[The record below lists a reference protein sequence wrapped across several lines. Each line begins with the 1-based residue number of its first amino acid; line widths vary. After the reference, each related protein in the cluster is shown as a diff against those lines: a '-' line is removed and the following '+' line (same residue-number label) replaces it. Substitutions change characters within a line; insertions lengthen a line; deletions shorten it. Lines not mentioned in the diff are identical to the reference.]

1 MKTTKHLSV
10 AAVLTV
16 LMQMG
21 CQSHT
26 DNTRQTLHL
35 PELNEVRI
43 EDAFW
48 SPKLDIWRKITAND
62 VLNKFEGKYTP
73 FPGSTDTRNAFRNF
87 DRVAEGQRDIKQH
100 DGPEWYDGL
109 VYESIRGIA
118 DFLASHPNKEL
129 EKRIDGYVDRIY
141 AAQQTE
147 PTGYINTHTQLME
160 NNHRWGDNGGLLRG
174 QHDVYNLSLIH
185 I

>member
-48 SPKLDIWRKITAND
+48 SPKLDIWRKITTND

-100 DGPEWYDGL
+100 DGPEW
-109 VYESIRGIA
+109 
-118 DFLASHPNKEL
+118 
-129 EKRIDGYVDRIY
+129 
-141 AAQQTE
+141 
-147 PTGYINTHTQLME
+147 
-160 NNHRWGDNGGLLRG
+160 
-174 QHDVYNLSLIH
+174 
-185 I
+185 

>member
-129 EKRIDGYVDRIY
+129 EKTNRRICRPHLCRSANRADRIHQHPY
-141 AAQQTE
+141 
-147 PTGYINTHTQLME
+147 PTYGKQP
-160 NNHRWGDNGGLLRG
+160 
-174 QHDVYNLSLIH
+174 
-185 I
+185 

>member
-1 MKTTKHLSV
+1 MKTTTHLSV

-21 CQSHT
+21 CQSPAT
-26 DNTRQTLHL
+26 DTRQILHL
-35 PELNEVRI
+35 PELDQVRI

-48 SPKLDIWRKITAND
+48 SPKLETWRKITAND
-62 VLNKFEGKYTP
+62 VLDKFEGKYTP
-73 FPGSTDTRNAFRNF
+73 FPGWDDTRDAFRNF

-118 DFLASHPNKEL
+118 DFLAGHPNKEMENESTDISTVFMPL
-129 EKRIDGYVDRIY
+129 SKQNLPAISTPTPNSWKMTIDGEIMGGSCADN
-141 AAQQTE
+141 T
-147 PTGYINTHTQLME
+147 TYITPE
-160 NNHRWGDNGGLLRG
+160 C
-174 QHDVYNLSLIH
+174 
-185 I
+185 